1 MVLKSAQI
9 LGKETEEAELIAKIK
24 EQMPENG
31 YFSYEQ
37 GKLAPDIIETDYPA
51 DFVGLPVGRE
61 ELRAIRDRE
70 AERMER

>member
-1 MVLKSAQI
+1 MVYT
-9 LGKETEEAELIAKIK
+9 LGI
-24 EQMPENG
+24 
-31 YFSYEQ
+31 
-37 GKLAPDIIETDYPA
+37 DIGSSSVKVALLEVADYPA